1 MVVIF
6 VCTLSVGDALIPPCQ
21 PGHLMWVSFISYCVV
36 NLFNLVTTPLCNELH
51 IELLF
56 SAKINSGDWFA
67 QYLPQELLVYAIYS
81 CQLGVRAWVKLLTPL
96 KTMAFGFDK
105 RSLFVPY
112 SNCLRLYQLLQ

>member
-6 VCTLSVGDALIPPCQ
+6 VCTLSAGDPLIPPCQ

-81 CQLGVRAWVKLLTPL
+81 CQLGVRAWVKTSYPL
-96 KTMAFGFDK
+96 KNHGLWF
-105 RSLFVPY
+105 
-112 SNCLRLYQLLQ
+112 